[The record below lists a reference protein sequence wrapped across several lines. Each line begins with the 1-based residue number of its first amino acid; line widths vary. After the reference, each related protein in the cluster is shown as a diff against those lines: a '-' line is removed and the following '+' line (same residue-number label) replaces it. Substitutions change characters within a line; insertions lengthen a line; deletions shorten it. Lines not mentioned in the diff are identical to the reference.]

1 MKIKSIA
8 RKSPKDKS
16 VKYYVSPIKQG
27 ILNTDI
33 IAEEI
38 AGRCSLTSGDILNVF
53 RNLKEVLPKYL
64 AEGYHVKLDDIGTF
78 HVTLGSK
85 GSETEDKCTAEAI
98 RSIVIRNTCDRSLR
112 QKVYQIIRFEKQKE
126 KEADGNLAG

>member
-53 RNLKEVLPKYL
+53 RNLRYSPSTLPK
-64 AEGYHVKLDDIGTF
+64 
-78 HVTLGSK
+78 
-85 GSETEDKCTAEAI
+85 AI
-98 RSIVIRNTCDRSLR
+98 T
-112 QKVYQIIRFEKQKE
+112 
-126 KEADGNLAG
+126 